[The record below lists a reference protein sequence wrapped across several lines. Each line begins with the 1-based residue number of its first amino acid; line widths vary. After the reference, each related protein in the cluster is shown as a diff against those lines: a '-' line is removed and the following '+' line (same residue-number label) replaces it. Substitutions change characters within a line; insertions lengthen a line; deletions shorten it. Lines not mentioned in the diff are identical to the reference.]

1 MEKSSDKYL
10 AEFDPWYPGFEKYL
24 RDYYVD
30 SLEEIDSMS
39 DDFFNEKLTQ
49 YLFSPSGGKCR
60 HLFEFAN
67 NGSETELRCGKAA
80 PKVIMSSMR
89 FQHRQFYAASEQL
102 EAMRWLKKIIKD
114 EDFDGM
120 AFALA
125 QPYSR
130 WEIDEVIGWEL
141 QRNLVIAIVCVLI
154 TTFVLIADLCSC
166 ILVLTTILLN
176 LVNVVGYMHFWG
188 LTIDIVAAT
197 NIIISVGL
205 CVDFSAHI
213 AHSFLNQPQK
223 TRADRMVAALTSIG
237 PAVFNGGISTLI
249 AIIMLISSQSHVFIS
264 YFKIFFLMIIFG
276 LFHGLI
282 LLPVILSLVGSQH
295 KHLAEKDYNDAT
307 PSEELKDIKIKLTTN
322 GSPTTNNAEDVENQ
336 KEDIHCPS

>member
-1 MEKSSDKYL
+1 
-10 AEFDPWYPGFEKYL
+10 
-24 RDYYVD
+24 
-30 SLEEIDSMS
+30 
-39 DDFFNEKLTQ
+39 
-49 YLFSPSGGKCR
+49 
-60 HLFEFAN
+60 
-67 NGSETELRCGKAA
+67 
-80 PKVIMSSMR
+80 MR
-89 FQHRQFYAASEQL
+89 FQHKQFYAASEQL

-141 QRNLVIAIVCVLI
+141 QRNLFIAIVCVLI

-176 LVNVVGYMHFWG
+176 LINVVGFMHFWG

-205 CVDFSAHI
+205 CVDFSAHV

-223 TRADRMVAALTSIG
+223 TREDRMVAALTSIG

-264 YFKIFFLMIIFG
+264 YFKVSFVNIFFSIT
-276 LFHGLI
+276 I
-282 LLPVILSLVGSQH
+282 L
-295 KHLAEKDYNDAT
+295 KR
-307 PSEELKDIKIKLTTN
+307 
-322 GSPTTNNAEDVENQ
+322 
-336 KEDIHCPS
+336 